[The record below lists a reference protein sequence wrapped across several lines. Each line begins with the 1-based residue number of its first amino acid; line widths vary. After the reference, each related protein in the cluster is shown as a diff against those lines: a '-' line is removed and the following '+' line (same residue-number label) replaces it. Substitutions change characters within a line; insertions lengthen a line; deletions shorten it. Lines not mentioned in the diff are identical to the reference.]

1 MLPDKAPL
9 RGQKS
14 AVGGRIPVQLAD
26 THQPRPKDELG
37 CAHGRF
43 VWRGSVANL

>member
-1 MLPDKAPL
+1 MLPEAPL

-14 AVGGRIPVQLAD
+14 AVGGRIEVQLAD

-37 CAHGRF
+37 CAQDCVILGLH
-43 VWRGSVANL
+43 